1 MSPRR
6 SSILSAVAGALNLC
20 LFCCTAS
27 GVAQEGKPI
36 IQPSATKKEGKVMK
50 MESEVTGKG
59 STIVLVPGGLTGWLS
74 WQAHAKLLSAKRR
87 VMRVQLLNVQFG
99 LENRPLPADYSVRTE
114 SIALGQTLDDLGLD
128 GPVDLVAWSYGA
140 EISLDYALNH
150 SERIRTLTL
159 IEPPALWVLRAKGP
173 LPDDARRN
181 VAMLGTLTGDIS
193 EQQLEVFA
201 KSVGLLELSK
211 SGRDL
216 PQWPLWVRHRL
227 SLRNSPAAI
236 DHTDDTARLVA
247 FHRPVLLV
255 KGTGSAPFLHQ
266 IIDALASYLPHAE
279 VVQMPAGHAP
289 QIVSMGRF
297 LEKLESFQEQNR
309 KK

>member
-1 MSPRR
+1 
-6 SSILSAVAGALNLC
+6 
-20 LFCCTAS
+20 
-27 GVAQEGKPI
+27 
-36 IQPSATKKEGKVMK
+36 MK
-50 MESEVTGKG
+50 MQAEVTGKG

-74 WQAHAKLLSAKRR
+74 WQQHAERLSAERR
-87 VMRVQLLNVQFG
+87 VVRVQLLNVQFG
-99 LENRPLPADYSVRTE
+99 LENRPLPADYSVKTE
-114 SIALGQTLDDLGLD
+114 SSALAQTLDDLGVD
-128 GPVDLVAWSYGA
+128 GPVDVVAWSYGA
-140 EISLDYALNH
+140 EVSLDYALNH
-150 SERIRTLTL
+150 PEHIRTLTL

-181 VAMLGTLTGDIS
+181 VAMLETLTGDIS
-193 EQQLEVFA
+193 EQQLETFA
-201 KSVGLLELSK
+201 KSVGLLEPSK

-236 DHTDDTARLVA
+236 AHTDDTARLVA

-279 VVQMPAGHAP
+279 VVQLPAGHAP
-289 QIVSMGRF
+289 QIVSMDRF